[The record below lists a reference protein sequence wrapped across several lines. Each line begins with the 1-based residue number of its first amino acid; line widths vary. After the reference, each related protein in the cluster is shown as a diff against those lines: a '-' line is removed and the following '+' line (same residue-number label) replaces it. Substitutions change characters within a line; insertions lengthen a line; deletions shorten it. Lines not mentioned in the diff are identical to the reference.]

1 MSTSFSRLSKIG
13 SVVGHLA
20 LFVALVA
27 ANRSPATGYELSMYR
42 STPTLVWIGLGIALA
57 VGVVVGLTAPRDTR
71 RHDSALLL
79 IGSATFAVVAMPILR
94 GYSFLGGGDSLSHV
108 GWAREISAGVLAP
121 DQLLYPGIHTATVF
135 VGEAADVSLL
145 AANLYVV
152 LVAFPLVFLLCVPLI
167 VQLLGRT
174 PRAYAVGLLGAGLFV
189 PVNNISVH
197 FNAHAASQ
205 GILYSAFIFY
215 LALLYVIRNPGEDVP
230 MQKRKRSW
238 VPRLGNMSG
247 IGILLA
253 GASLTLLFIHPQQ
266 ALNLG
271 LCFVAITGAQVVLRR
286 FGEDMAVHHRLLHVQ
301 TTVLVGAFALWAP
314 RFERVQ
320 GAVVSTATS
329 ILSTGGTS
337 GNVVAEKSTS
347 LTSVGGSL
355 PELFVKLF
363 LVAAVFSLL
372 AGLVLTIV
380 PFRQLPDPESNT
392 LIVYLGAGLVPVFA
406 VFLVVLASAS
416 GDMYFRY
423 QGFIM
428 VPVTALAATALAYA
442 IDGKRSGR
450 HQPAGSMRRTGHRG
464 IVDGGRGVDRDRI
477 TAATVIV
484 IVLLLVLLPVGLAA
498 FHPSPY
504 VYQPNKQ
511 VTDAQVGGY
520 ASAFEYRQP
529 GIQFAAVRGGPER
542 YVDLHYGTEHARDTL
557 NFPGYKD
564 PIPTS
569 VFAAGNY
576 TDYYQDGRYV
586 AITRGDRLQEV
597 GLYDG
602 LRYDEP
608 GFEAL
613 DSTSGMNRVLSN
625 DELQVHYI
633 PPEGDGDLDQNASA
647 GETGPDLP
655 EASGSSSQM
664 EPGVGAEAGAI
675 AAPHAPE
682 AR

>member
-13 SVVGHLA
+13 SIVGHLA
-20 LFVALVA
+20 LVVALVT
-27 ANRSPATGYELSMYR
+27 ANRSPASGYELSMYR
-42 STPTLVWIGLGIALA
+42 STPTLVWAGLGIALA
-57 VGVVVGLTAPRDTR
+57 AGVVVGLTSPRDTR

-79 IGSATFAVVAMPILR
+79 VGSATFAVVAMPILR

-108 GWAREISAGVLAP
+108 GWAREISAGVLSP

-135 VGEAADVSLL
+135 VGEAAGISLL

-189 PVNNISVH
+189 PINNISVH

-205 GILYSAFIFY
+205 GILYSAIIFY
-215 LALLYVIRNPGEDVP
+215 LALLYVIRDPGGEES

-238 VPRLGNMSG
+238 IPHPGQISG

-253 GASLTLLFIHPQQ
+253 GASLALLFIHPQQ

-271 LCFVAITGAQVVLRR
+271 LCFVAITGAQAVLRY
-286 FGEDMAVHHRLLHVQ
+286 FGDDMAVHHRLLHVQ
-301 TTVLVGAFALWAP
+301 TTVLVVAFALWAP

-320 GAVVSTATS
+320 GAIFSTVTS
-329 ILSTGGTS
+329 IFSTGATTEG
-337 GNVVAEKSTS
+337 VVAQKSTS
-347 LTSVGGSL
+347 LTTVGGSL
-355 PELFVKLF
+355 PELFIKLF

-372 AGLVLTIV
+372 AGLILTLV
-380 PFRQLPDPESNT
+380 PFRDLPDPESNT
-392 LIVYLGAGLVPVFA
+392 LIMYLGAGLVPVFG

-428 VPVTALAATALAYA
+428 VPVTALGATALAYA
-442 IDGKRSGR
+442 IDGQRSGR
-450 HQPAGSMRRTGHRG
+450 RQTVDSMRRTGHRRV
-464 IVDGGRGVDRDRI
+464 VDGGWGVDSDRI
-477 TAATVIV
+477 TSATVIV
-484 IVLLLVLLPVGLAA
+484 IVLLLVLLPVGLAV
-498 FHPSPY
+498 FHSSPY

-511 VTDAQVGGY
+511 VTGAQVNGY

-529 GIQFAAVRGGPER
+529 GIQFAAIRGGPER
-542 YVDLHYGTEHARDTL
+542 YVDLHYGTDHARETL

-576 TDYYQDGRYV
+576 TEHYQDGRYV
-586 AITRGDRLQEV
+586 ATTRGDRIEEV

-608 GFEAL
+608 GFRAL
-613 DSTSGMNRVLSN
+613 DATPGMNRVLSN
-625 DELQVHYI
+625 DELQIHYV
-633 PPEGDGDLDQNASA
+633 PPEGDGDLDEDAPP

-655 EASGSSSQM
+655 AASGSSPRIESGAG
-664 EPGVGAEAGAI
+664 EIVAPRVPGGG
-675 AAPHAPE
+675 
-682 AR
+682 